1 MLVDGIIIKGNREGL
16 VAIIDMNKFRDF
28 EDMLEKLIEKL
39 NVGKKFYKGA
49 TIKISTQLKEF
60 NEKQIII
67 LKDKLFDEFLIK
79 GCIFEEKDEV
89 SNKVFQGIY
98 EGRTK
103 FYRKTLRSGQIIRY
117 PGNVVIIGD
126 VNPGAEVYA
135 GGNVIVLGNLQGNV
149 YAGNSGN
156 TKAIISAFRL
166 YPQILQIANIITR
179 SPENDEK
186 PYYPEVAKIKDDTII
201 VEPYIP
207 NKFV

>member
-1 MLVDGIIIKGNREGL
+1 MLVDGIIIKGNKEGL

-60 NEKQIII
+60 NERQIII

-79 GCIFEEKDEV
+79 DCIFEEKDEV

-156 TKAIISAFRL
+156 NKAIISAFRL

-186 PYYPEVAKIKDDTII
+186 PYYPEVAKIKDDIII